1 MRRLYDIMLMKRLL
15 FIILALVSGIAVG
28 GASELR
34 NLCVNR
40 MQDPHGL
47 VRTGQFSWQIVSE
60 ENDVYQVAWYIK
72 VASTREGLQG
82 GPTMMW
88 DSERREGADMVQVYY
103 QGRRFPYDSTVY
115 WQLEVWLSNN
125 EHLQSPVQEFHTGS
139 KGTVWNSTPLATDE
153 PRQDYFRYLR
163 WLHTLMIHQAESG
176 ELFQPEPGDILAIP
190 ADRAAAVLYSL
201 YREEGDVKSLYDY
214 YNMVRQ
220 WMYFRCQQDSTVS
233 AQLIDMMTEMARQQ
247 NLQGDVIAYSRIKVD
262 STAYEPFWLYTDE
275 PAWCGGAIRQSAS
288 GIAYNRVEIMI
299 PSLDSE
305 PEGHITHE
313 CPYGTISSEWSKSGD
328 ELTWN
333 IQIPVGVRAQIR
345 YPEGYVDA
353 EGNTDYYIGSGSW
366 ELKLNNGNDPSPTLP
381 REGVNGN
388 GNGKVNGV
396 KRLKK
401 LEKEVIRWS

>member
-1 MRRLYDIMLMKRLL
+1 MSRLYDIMLMKRLL
-15 FIILALVSGIAVG
+15 FIILALVSGIAVTQ
-28 GASELR
+28 ASELR
-34 NLCVNR
+34 NLRVNR
-40 MQDPHGL
+40 MSHPQGI

-139 KGTVWNSTPLATDE
+139 KGTVWNSTPLTADE

-176 ELFQPEPGDILAIP
+176 ELFQPVPDDTSAIP
-190 ADRAAAVLYSL
+190 VERAAAVLYSL

-313 CPYGTISSEWSKSGD
+313 CPYGTISSEWSRSGD
-328 ELTWN
+328 ELTWD
-333 IQIPVGVRAQIR
+333 IQIPVGVRAQIC

-366 ELKLNNGNDPSPTLP
+366 ELKLNN
-381 REGVNGN
+381 
-388 GNGKVNGV
+388 V
-396 KRLKK
+396 KKLKK
-401 LEKEVIRWS
+401 LEKEVIR